1 MLEGDAPT
9 AGYGLSAAN
18 WGRFMLAVYRRWRS
32 RGHVG
37 QVFVMNIEQVY
48 AQYFTHVSPSCVH
61 AERCGGNLVMEPDG
75 RLYACDH
82 LINAQHLLGHADR
95 YTPLA
100 TLAAR
105 AAEMPF
111 GKNKSLRRECQ
122 RCNVKS
128 VCQGGC
134 PAHVGEDR
142 YNRLCAGYYAF
153 FSALLAPLRAYPRS
167 PQGAMQWRAA
177 VSAAAG

>member
-1 MLEGDAPT
+1 
-9 AGYGLSAAN
+9 
-18 WGRFMLAVYRRWRS
+18 
-32 RGHVG
+32 
-37 QVFVMNIEQVY
+37 
-48 AQYFTHVSPSCVH
+48 CVH

-95 YTPLA
+95 HTPLA

-122 RCNVKS
+122 RCSVKS

-142 YNRLCAGYYAF
+142 YNRLCAGYYA
-153 FSALLAPLRAYPRS
+153 
-167 PQGAMQWRAA
+167 
-177 VSAAAG
+177 

>member
-1 MLEGDAPT
+1 M
-9 AGYGLSAAN
+9 
-18 WGRFMLAVYRRWRS
+18 
-32 RGHVG
+32 
-37 QVFVMNIEQVY
+37 
-48 AQYFTHVSPSCVH
+48 
-61 AERCGGNLVMEPDG
+61 MEPDG

-95 YTPLA
+95 HTPLA

-122 RCNVKS
+122 RCSVKS

-153 FSALLAPLRAYPRS
+153 FPRCWRRCAPT
-167 PQGAMQWRAA
+167 RAA
-177 VSAAAG
+177 RRGDAMARRRERRRRLKPSRP

>member
-1 MLEGDAPT
+1 
-9 AGYGLSAAN
+9 
-18 WGRFMLAVYRRWRS
+18 
-32 RGHVG
+32 
-37 QVFVMNIEQVY
+37 MNIEQVY

-95 YTPLA
+95 HTPLA

-122 RCNVKS
+122 RCSVKS

-134 PAHVGEDR
+134 PAHAKIATTG
-142 YNRLCAGYYAF
+142 CAPAITPSF
-153 FSALLAPLRAYPRS
+153 PRCWRRCAPT
-167 PQGAMQWRAA
+167 RAA
-177 VSAAAG
+177 RRGRCSGAPP